1 MSKIPPQR
9 ISALFHVFKLFNSNH
24 VIYNFIIYN
33 LQISIFGAKVRK
45 IPLPLFLSLKCCHIM
60 NKLLKLSCLSL
71 FLALVICSC
80 SSPQKYSY
88 ETVPNDPLKARIYTL
103 DNGLKVY
110 LTVNKETPRI
120 QTFIAVRVG
129 GKNDPAETTG
139 LAHYFEHLMFKGTD
153 KYGTQDYATEKP
165 LLDQI
170 EQQFEI
176 YRKTTDETERKA
188 IYHTIDSLS
197 YEASKYAIPNEY
209 DKLMA
214 AIGSTGSNAYTW
226 YDQTV
231 YQEDIPSNQ
240 IENWAKIQ
248 ADRFEN
254 NVIRGFH
261 TELEA
266 VYEEKNMSLTRD
278 NSKIQEAIF
287 SSLFPKHPY
296 GTQTVLGTQ
305 ENLKNP
311 SITNIKNYYKQWYVP
326 NNMAICMSGDLD
338 PDETIAMID
347 KYFGSLKPNPELPK
361 LDLPK
366 EDPITAPIV
375 KEVLG
380 PDAESVA
387 LAWRFPGAS
396 SKDFEILQVVSQ
408 VLYNGQAG
416 LIDLNLN
423 QQQKVLN
430 SYGYP
435 MGLAD
440 YSALILGGQP
450 KQGQTLEEVKDLLL
464 SEIKKL
470 RTGEFDE
477 KMLQANI
484 NNFKLNELQSMES
497 NEGRADMFVNSFIDG
512 TNWEDE
518 VTAIDRMAKLTKED
532 IAAFANQYLKEDNY
546 AVIYK
551 KQGKDPNEKK
561 MTKPE
566 ITPIVSNRD
575 VTSPFLTS
583 IQESVVKPIEPVFLD
598 FKKDM
603 SQLTAKSDIPV
614 LYKQNVANDLFQL
627 IYVFDMGNNNDK
639 ALGTAFDYLEYLGT
653 SDMTPEELK
662 SEFYRLAC
670 TFYVSPGNERTYVVL
685 SGLNENMPAA
695 MQLFEKLLADAQ
707 VNKEAYEN
715 LVEDILKARTDAK
728 LNQGKNFSRLMNYA
742 MYGPQSPATNVLT
755 EAELIS
761 MNPQELVDRIHN
773 QNNYK
778 HRILY
783 YGPSSSKD
791 LLATIDQYH
800 QVPAVLKDIPAGNE
814 YPYLETPTTKVLIA
828 PYEAKQIYMA
838 QISNLDKKYDPAIE
852 PTRELYNEYFGGGM
866 NSIVFQEMRET
877 RGLAYSAWAGMLP
890 PNYLKYPYTIRTQ
903 IATQNDKMIDAV
915 NTFND
920 IINNMPESE
929 AAFKLAK
936 EGLINRMRTDR
947 IIKSDI
953 IWTYINAQDLGQNV
967 DPRIKLYND
976 VQTMTL
982 KDIVDFQKEWVKGR
996 TYVYCIL
1003 GDKKDLD
1010 MNKLKAVGPIEELT
1024 QQQIFGY

>member
-1 MSKIPPQR
+1 
-9 ISALFHVFKLFNSNH
+9 
-24 VIYNFIIYN
+24 
-33 LQISIFGAKVRK
+33 
-45 IPLPLFLSLKCCHIM
+45 M
-60 NKLLKLSCLSL
+60 NKLLKFLCLSL
-71 FLALVICSC
+71 FLVLVFSSC
-80 SSPQKYSY
+80 SSQKKYSY

-139 LAHYFEHLMFKGTD
+139 LAHYFEHLMFKGTNS
-153 KYGTQDYATEKP
+153 YGTQNYEAEKP

-176 YRKTTDETERKA
+176 YRKTTDEVQRKA

-214 AIGSTGSNAYTW
+214 AIGANGTNAYTA

-231 YQEDIPSNQ
+231 YVEDIPCNQ

-261 TELEA
+261 TELET

-278 NSKIQEAIF
+278 NRKVQEAIF
-287 SSLFPKHPY
+287 SSLFPHHPY

-305 ENLKNP
+305 EDLKNP

-338 PDETIAMID
+338 PDKTIAIID
-347 KYFGSLKPNPELPK
+347 EYFGQMKPNPELPK
-361 LDLPK
+361 LNLPK
-366 EDPITAPIV
+366 EEPITEPIIR
-375 KEVLG
+375 EVLG
-380 PDAESVA
+380 ADAESVA

-396 SKDFEILQVVSQ
+396 SKDFETLQVISQ
-408 VLYNGQAG
+408 LLYNGKAG
-416 LIDLNLN
+416 LIDLDLN
-423 QQQKVLN
+423 QQQKVL
-430 SYGYP
+430 SGYGYP

-440 YSALILGGQP
+440 YSMLILGGVP
-450 KQGQTLEEVKDLLL
+450 KQGQTLEEVQNLLL
-464 SEIKKL
+464 GELHKL
-470 RTGEFDE
+470 RAGDFDE

-484 NNFKLNELQSMES
+484 NNFKLYQIQNMES
-497 NEGRADMFVNSFIDG
+497 NEGRADMFVNSFING
-512 TNWEDE
+512 TSWEDE
-518 VTAIDRMAKLTKED
+518 VTSIDRIAKLTKAEIVD
-532 IAAFANQYLKEDNY
+532 FANKYLKNDNY
-546 AVIYK
+546 AAIYK

-575 VTSPFLTS
+575 TASAFLTE
-583 IQESVVKPIEPVFLD
+583 IQNSTVQPIEPVFLD
-598 FKKDM
+598 FQKDLT
-603 SQLTAKSDIPV
+603 QLKAKSDIPV
-614 LYKQNVANDLFQL
+614 LYKQNVTNDLFQL
-627 IYVFDMGNNNDK
+627 IYVFDMGNNQDK
-639 ALGTAFDYLEYLGT
+639 PLGTAFNYLEYLGT
-653 SDMTPEELK
+653 SDMTPEQLK

-707 VNKEAYEN
+707 VNKEAYSN
-715 LVEDILKARTDAK
+715 MAEDILKARSDAK
-728 LNQGKNFSRLMNYA
+728 LNQGQNFSRLMNFA
-742 MYGPQSPATNVLT
+742 MYGPKSPATNILTKTELT
-755 EAELIS
+755 E
-761 MNPQELVDRIHN
+761 MDPQALVDRIHN
-773 QNNYK
+773 QNSYQ

-783 YGPSSSKD
+783 YGPSSSKEI
-791 LLATIDQYH
+791 LEIIDQNH
-800 QVPAVLKDIPAGNE
+800 KVPATLKEIPAGDE
-814 YPYLETPTTKVLIA
+814 FPYLETPATKVLIA
-828 PYEAKQIYMA
+828 PYEAKQIYMS
-838 QISNLDKKYDPAIE
+838 QISNTDKKFDPAIE
-852 PTRELYNEYFGGGM
+852 PTRALYNEYFGGSM

-877 RGLAYSAWAGMLP
+877 RGLAYSAWATLNEP
-890 PNYLKYPYTIRTQ
+890 RYLKYPYMVFTQ
-903 IATQNDKMIDAV
+903 IATQNDKMIDAI
-915 NTFND
+915 NTFNE

-929 AAFKLAK
+929 KAFQLAK
-936 EGLINRMRTDR
+936 EGLINRLRTER

-953 IWTYINAQDLGQNV
+953 IWSYISAQDLGENV
-967 DPRIKLYND
+967 DSRIKLYND
-976 VQTMTL
+976 IQNMTL
-982 KDIVDFQKEWVKGR
+982 KDIVNFQKEWMKDR

-1010 MNKLKAVGPIEELT
+1010 MDKLKTVGPIEELT
-1024 QQQIFGY
+1024 QEQIFGY

>member
-1 MSKIPPQR
+1 
-9 ISALFHVFKLFNSNH
+9 
-24 VIYNFIIYN
+24 
-33 LQISIFGAKVRK
+33 
-45 IPLPLFLSLKCCHIM
+45 M

-71 FLALVICSC
+71 FLILVISSC
-80 SSPQKYSY
+80 SSQKKYSY
-88 ETVPNDPLKARIYTL
+88 ESVPNDPLKARIYTL

-176 YRKTTDETERKA
+176 YRQTTDEAERKA

-278 NSKIQEAIF
+278 NSKVQEAIF

-326 NNMAICMSGDLD
+326 NNIAICMSGDLN
-338 PDETIAMID
+338 PDETIATID
-347 KYFGSLKPNPELPK
+347 KYFGGLKPNPELPK
-361 LDLPK
+361 LNLPK
-366 EDPITAPIV
+366 EDPITTPIV

-380 PDAESVA
+380 PDAESIA
-387 LAWRFPGAS
+387 LAWRFPGVS
-396 SKDFEILQVVSQ
+396 SKDFEILQVISQ
-408 VLYNGQAG
+408 VLYNEKAG
-416 LIDLNLN
+416 LIDLDLN
-423 QQQKVLN
+423 QQQKVLYCY
-430 SYGYP
+430 SYP

-440 YSALILGGQP
+440 YSALILGAQP
-450 KQGQTLEEVKDLLL
+450 KQGQTLEEVKDLMLQ
-464 SEIKKL
+464 EIKKL
-470 RTGEFDE
+470 RTGDFDE

-484 NNFKLNELQSMES
+484 NNFKLSELQRMES
-497 NEGRADMFVNSFIDG
+497 NEGRADMFVSAFTNG

-518 VTAIDRMAKLTKED
+518 VTAIDRMAKLTKEE
-532 IAAFANQYLKEDNY
+532 IMAFAEKYLNDNNY
-546 AVIYK
+546 AVVYK

-566 ITPIVSNRD
+566 ITPIITNRD
-575 VTSPFLTS
+575 VASPFLVA
-583 IQESVVKPIEPVFLD
+583 IQESAVKPIEPVFLD
-598 FKKDM
+598 YEKDM
-603 SQLTAKSDIPV
+603 SQLKAKSDIPV

-639 ALGTAFDYLEYLGT
+639 ALGTAFDYLDYLGT
-653 SDMTPEELK
+653 SDMTAEQLK

-670 TFYVSPGNERTYVVL
+670 NFYVTPGNERTYVVL
-685 SGLNENMPAA
+685 SGLNENMPVA

-707 VNKEAYEN
+707 VNKEAYDN
-715 LVEDILKARTDAK
+715 LVDDILKARSDNK
-728 LNQGKNFSRLMNYA
+728 LNQQQNFMRLSNYA
-742 MYGPQSPATNVLT
+742 MFGPQSPATHLLT
-755 EAELIS
+755 ETELKN

-773 QNNYK
+773 QNSYK

-783 YGPSSSKD
+783 YGPSSSED
-791 LLATIDQYH
+791 LLATLNQYH
-800 QVPAVLKDIPAGNE
+800 QVPSALKDVPAGEE
-814 YPYLETPTTKVLIA
+814 YKYLDTPTTRILLA
-828 PYEAKQIYMA
+828 PYDAKQIYMS
-838 QISNLDKKYDPAIE
+838 QISNLNKKYDSSSE
-852 PTRELYNEYFGGGM
+852 SLRELYNEYFGGGM

-877 RGLAYSAWAGMLP
+877 RGLAYSAWASVTQP
-890 PNYLKYPYTIRTQ
+890 SYLKYPYMMRTQ
-903 IATQNDKMIDAV
+903 IATQNDKMNDAID
-915 NTFND
+915 TFND

-929 AAFKLAK
+929 AAFELAK
-936 EGLINRMRTDR
+936 EGLIKRLRTDR

-953 IWTYINAQDLGQNV
+953 IWSYINAQDLGESV

-976 VQTMTL
+976 VQSMTL
-982 KDIVDFQKEWVKGR
+982 KDIADFQKEWVKGR
-996 TYVYCIL
+996 TYTYCIL
-1003 GDKKDLD
+1003 GDKKELD
-1010 MNKLKAVGPIEELT
+1010 MNKLKTIGPVEELT
-1024 QQQIFGY
+1024 TEQIFGY

>member
-1 MSKIPPQR
+1 
-9 ISALFHVFKLFNSNH
+9 
-24 VIYNFIIYN
+24 
-33 LQISIFGAKVRK
+33 
-45 IPLPLFLSLKCCHIM
+45 M

-71 FLALVICSC
+71 FLALVMSSC
-80 SSPQKYSY
+80 SSQKKYSY

-153 KYGTQDYATEKP
+153 KYGTQDYAAEKP

-176 YRKTTDETERKA
+176 YRQTTDEAERKA

-214 AIGSTGSNAYTW
+214 AIGSSGSNAYTW

-278 NSKIQEAIF
+278 NSKVQEAIF

-338 PDETIAMID
+338 PDETIALID
-347 KYFGSLKPNPELPK
+347 KYFGGLKPNPELPK
-361 LDLPK
+361 LNLPK
-366 EDPITAPIV
+366 EDPITAPVV

-387 LAWRFPGAS
+387 LAWRFPGLA
-396 SKDFEILQVVSQ
+396 SKDFEVLQVVSQ
-408 VLYNGQAG
+408 VLYNGKAG
-416 LIDLNLN
+416 LIDLDLN

-440 YSALILGGQP
+440 YSAFILGGLP

-464 SEIKKL
+464 NEIKKL
-470 RTGEFDE
+470 RAGEFDE

-484 NNFKLNELQSMES
+484 NNFKLYELQSMES
-497 NEGRADMFVNSFIDG
+497 NEGRADIFVNSFING

-532 IAAFANQYLKEDNY
+532 IVAFADKYLKEDNY
-546 AVIYK
+546 AVVYK

-575 VTSPFLTS
+575 VASPFLTS
-583 IQESVVKPIEPVFLD
+583 IQENAVRPIEPVFLD

-614 LYKQNVANDLFQL
+614 LYKQNTTNDLFQL

-707 VNKEAYEN
+707 VNKEAYDN
-715 LVEDILKARTDAK
+715 LVGDILKARADAK
-728 LNQGKNFSRLMNYA
+728 LNQGQNFSRLMNYA
-742 MYGPQSPATNVLT
+742 MYGPKSPATNLLT
-755 EAELIS
+755 EAELAS

-783 YGPSSSKD
+783 YGPSSKD

-800 QVPAVLKDIPAGNE
+800 QVPATLKDIPAGNE
-814 YPYLETPTTKVLIA
+814 FSYLETPATKVLVA

-877 RGLAYSAWAGMLP
+877 RGLAYSAWAGIMP
-890 PNYLKYPYTIRTQ
+890 PSYLKYPYTIRTQ

-953 IWTYINAQDLGQNV
+953 IWTYINAQDLGQSV

-1024 QQQIFGY
+1024 QEQIFGY

>member
-1 MSKIPPQR
+1 
-9 ISALFHVFKLFNSNH
+9 
-24 VIYNFIIYN
+24 
-33 LQISIFGAKVRK
+33 
-45 IPLPLFLSLKCCHIM
+45 M
-60 NKLLKLSCLSL
+60 NKRLKLSCFSL
-71 FLALVICSC
+71 LLALVIGSC
-80 SSPQKYSY
+80 SAPEKYSY

-153 KYGTQDYATEKP
+153 KFGTQDYATEKP
-165 LLDQI
+165 LLDAI

-176 YRKTTDETERKA
+176 YRKTTDEAERKA

-248 ADRFEN
+248 SDRFEN

-278 NSKIQEAIF
+278 DSKVQEAIF
-287 SSLFPKHPY
+287 ASLFPKHPY

-338 PDETIAMID
+338 PEKTIALID
-347 KYFGSLKPNPELPK
+347 KYFGQQQPNPELPK
-361 LDLPK
+361 LNLPK
-366 EDPITAPIV
+366 EEPIIQPVV
-375 KEVLG
+375 KDVLG
-380 PDAESVA
+380 PDAESIA

-396 SKDFEILQVVSQ
+396 DKDFETLQVVSQ
-408 VLYNGQAG
+408 ILYNGAAG

-440 YSALILGGQP
+440 YSVLLLGGFP
-450 KQGQTLEEVKDLLL
+450 KQGQTLDEVKDLLL
-464 SEIKKL
+464 KEISKL
-470 RTGEFDE
+470 RTGDFDD
-477 KMLQANI
+477 KMLEANI
-484 NNFKLNELQSMES
+484 NNFKLAELQSMES
-497 NEGRADMFVNSFIDG
+497 NEGRADMFVSSFING
-512 TNWEDE
+512 TDWKDE
-518 VTAIDRMAKLTKED
+518 VSAIDRMSKLTKKD
-532 IAAFANQYLKEDNY
+532 IVAFANKYLKEDNY
-546 AVIYK
+546 AAIYK
-551 KQGKDPNEKK
+551 KQGKDPDEKK

-566 ITPIVSNRD
+566 ITPIISNRD
-575 VTSPFLTS
+575 VASPFLVEV
-583 IQESVVKPIEPVFLD
+583 QESAVQPIEPVFLD
-598 FKKDM
+598 FKKDLN
-603 SQLTAKSDIPV
+603 QLTAKSDIPV
-614 LYKQNVANDLFQL
+614 LYKQNIANDLFQL
-627 IYVFDMGNNNDK
+627 IYVFDMGNNHDK

-670 TFYVSPGNERTYVVL
+670 TFYVTPGSERTYVVL

-707 VNKEAYEN
+707 VNQEAYIN
-715 LVEDILKARTDAK
+715 MTGDILKARADAK
-728 LNQGKNFSRLMNYA
+728 LNQGKNFSRLVSYA
-742 MYGPQSPATNVLT
+742 MYGPDSPTTNLLT
-755 EAELIS
+755 ETELTS

-773 QNNYK
+773 QNSYK

-783 YGPSSSKD
+783 YGPSNSKD
-791 LLATIDQYH
+791 LLATINQYH
-800 QVPAVLKDIPAGNE
+800 QVPETLKDIPAGNE
-814 YPYLETPTTKVLIA
+814 YPYLETPATKILVA
-828 PYEAKQIYMA
+828 PYDAKQIYMA

-852 PTRELYNEYFGGGM
+852 PVREMYNEYFGGGM

-877 RGLAYSAWAGMLP
+877 RGLAYSAWAGMMP
-890 PNYLKYPYTIRTQ
+890 PSYLKYPYVLRTQ

-915 NTFND
+915 NIFND

-936 EGLINRMRTDR
+936 DGLINRMRTDR
-947 IIKSDI
+947 TIKSDI
-953 IWTYINAQDLGQNV
+953 IWSYIDAQDLGQSV
-967 DPRIKLYND
+967 DPRIKLFND
-976 VQTMTL
+976 VQNMTL
-982 KDIVDFQKEWVKGR
+982 KDIADFQKQWVKGR

-1003 GDKKDLD
+1003 GDKKDLELD
-1010 MNKLKAVGPIEELT
+1010 KLKTVGPIEELT
-1024 QQQIFGY
+1024 QKQIFGY

>member
-1 MSKIPPQR
+1 
-9 ISALFHVFKLFNSNH
+9 
-24 VIYNFIIYN
+24 
-33 LQISIFGAKVRK
+33 
-45 IPLPLFLSLKCCHIM
+45 M
-60 NKLLKLSCLSL
+60 NKLLKFLCLSL
-71 FLALVICSC
+71 FLVLVFSSC
-80 SSPQKYSY
+80 SSQKKYSY

-139 LAHYFEHLMFKGTD
+139 LAHYFEHLMFKGTNS
-153 KYGTQDYATEKP
+153 YGTQNYEAEKP

-176 YRKTTDETERKA
+176 YRKTTDEVQRKA

-214 AIGSTGSNAYTW
+214 AIGANGTNAYTA

-231 YQEDIPSNQ
+231 YVEDIPCNQ

-261 TELEA
+261 TELET

-278 NSKIQEAIF
+278 NRKVQEAIF
-287 SSLFPKHPY
+287 SSLFPHHPY

-305 ENLKNP
+305 EDLKNP

-338 PDETIAMID
+338 PDKTIAIID
-347 KYFGSLKPNPELPK
+347 EYFGQMKPNPELPK
-361 LDLPK
+361 LNLPK
-366 EDPITAPIV
+366 EEPITEPIIR
-375 KEVLG
+375 EVLG

-396 SKDFEILQVVSQ
+396 SKDFETLQVISQ
-408 VLYNGQAG
+408 LLYNGKAG
-416 LIDLNLN
+416 LIDLDLN
-423 QQQKVLN
+423 QQQKVL
-430 SYGYP
+430 SGYGYP

-440 YSALILGGQP
+440 YSMLILGGVP
-450 KQGQTLEEVKDLLL
+450 KQGQTLEEVQNLLL
-464 SEIKKL
+464 GELHKL
-470 RTGEFDE
+470 RAGDFDE

-484 NNFKLNELQSMES
+484 NNFKLYQIQNMES
-497 NEGRADMFVNSFIDG
+497 NEGRADMFVNSFING
-512 TNWEDE
+512 TSWEDE
-518 VTAIDRMAKLTKED
+518 VTSIDRIAKLTKAEIVD
-532 IAAFANQYLKEDNY
+532 FANKYLKNDNY
-546 AVIYK
+546 AAIYK

-575 VTSPFLTS
+575 TASAFLTE
-583 IQESVVKPIEPVFLD
+583 IQNSTVQPIEPVFLD
-598 FKKDM
+598 FQKDLT
-603 SQLTAKSDIPV
+603 QLKAKSDIPV
-614 LYKQNVANDLFQL
+614 LYKQNVTNDLFQL
-627 IYVFDMGNNNDK
+627 IYVFDMGNNQDK
-639 ALGTAFDYLEYLGT
+639 ALGTAFNYLEYLGT
-653 SDMTPEELK
+653 SDMTPEQLK

-707 VNKEAYEN
+707 VNKEAYSN
-715 LVEDILKARTDAK
+715 MAEDILKARSDAK
-728 LNQGKNFSRLMNYA
+728 LNQGQNFSRLMNFA
-742 MYGPQSPATNVLT
+742 MYGPKSPATNILT
-755 EAELIS
+755 KTELTK
-761 MNPQELVDRIHN
+761 MDPQALVDRIHN
-773 QNNYK
+773 QNSYQ

-783 YGPSSSKD
+783 YGPSSSKEI
-791 LLATIDQYH
+791 LEIIDQNH
-800 QVPAVLKDIPAGNE
+800 KVPATLKEIPAGDE
-814 YPYLETPTTKVLIA
+814 FPYLETPATKVLIA
-828 PYEAKQIYMA
+828 PYEAKQIYMS
-838 QISNLDKKYDPAIE
+838 QISNTDKKFDPAIE
-852 PTRELYNEYFGGGM
+852 PTRALYNEYFGGSM

-877 RGLAYSAWAGMLP
+877 RGLAYSAWATLNEP
-890 PNYLKYPYTIRTQ
+890 RYLKYPYMVFTQ
-903 IATQNDKMIDAV
+903 IATQNDKMIDAI
-915 NTFND
+915 NTFNE

-929 AAFKLAK
+929 KAFQLAK
-936 EGLINRMRTDR
+936 EGLINRLRTER

-953 IWTYINAQDLGQNV
+953 IWSYISAQDLGENV
-967 DPRIKLYND
+967 DSRIKLYND
-976 VQTMTL
+976 IQNMTL
-982 KDIVDFQKEWVKGR
+982 KDIVNFQKEWMKDR

-1010 MNKLKAVGPIEELT
+1010 MDKLKTVGPIEELT
-1024 QQQIFGY
+1024 QEQIFGY

>member
-1 MSKIPPQR
+1 
-9 ISALFHVFKLFNSNH
+9 
-24 VIYNFIIYN
+24 
-33 LQISIFGAKVRK
+33 
-45 IPLPLFLSLKCCHIM
+45 M
-60 NKLLKLSCLSL
+60 NKRLKLSCFSL
-71 FLALVICSC
+71 LLALVIGSC
-80 SSPQKYSY
+80 SAPEKYSY

-120 QTFIAVRVG
+120 QTFVAVRVG

-153 KYGTQDYATEKP
+153 KFGTQDYATEKP
-165 LLDQI
+165 LLDAI

-176 YRKTTDETERKA
+176 YRKTTDEAERKA

-248 ADRFEN
+248 SDRFEN

-278 NSKIQEAIF
+278 NEKVQEAIF

-338 PDETIAMID
+338 PEKTIALID
-347 KYFGSLKPNPELPK
+347 KYFGRQQPNPELPK
-361 LDLPK
+361 LNLPK
-366 EDPITAPIV
+366 EEPISQPVV
-375 KEVLG
+375 KDVLG
-380 PDAESVA
+380 PDAESIA

-396 SKDFEILQVVSQ
+396 DKDFETLQVVSQ
-408 VLYNGQAG
+408 VLYNGTAG

-440 YSALILGGQP
+440 YSVLLLGGLP
-450 KQGQTLEEVKDLLL
+450 KQGQTLDEVKDLLL
-464 SEIKKL
+464 KEINKL
-470 RTGEFDE
+470 RTGDFDD
-477 KMLQANI
+477 KMLEANI
-484 NNFKLNELQSMES
+484 NNFKLAQLQSMES
-497 NEGRADMFVNSFIDG
+497 NEGRADMFVSSFING
-512 TNWEDE
+512 TDWKDE
-518 VTAIDRMAKLTKED
+518 VNAIDRMSKLTKED
-532 IAAFANQYLKEDNY
+532 IVAFANKYLKENNY
-546 AVIYK
+546 AAIYK

-566 ITPIVSNRD
+566 ITPIISNRD
-575 VTSPFLTS
+575 VASPFLVE
-583 IQESVVKPIEPVFLD
+583 IQESAVQPIEPVFLD
-598 FKKDM
+598 FKKDLN
-603 SQLTAKSDIPV
+603 QLTAKSDIPI
-614 LYKQNVANDLFQL
+614 LYKQNVTNDLFQL
-627 IYVFDMGNNNDK
+627 IYVFDMGNNHDK

-670 TFYVSPGNERTYVVL
+670 TFFVSPGNERTYVVL
-685 SGLNENMPAA
+685 SGLNENMPDA

-707 VNKEAYEN
+707 VNQEAYIN
-715 LVEDILKARTDAK
+715 MAGDILKARADEK
-728 LNQGKNFSRLMNYA
+728 LNQGKNFSRLMSYA
-742 MYGPQSPATNVLT
+742 MYGPDSPTTNLLT
-755 EAELIS
+755 EAELTKL
-761 MNPQELVDRIHN
+761 NPQELVDRIHN
-773 QNNYK
+773 QNSYK

-791 LLATIDQYH
+791 LLAIINQHH
-800 QVPAVLKDIPAGNE
+800 QVPETLKDIPAGNE
-814 YPYLETPTTKVLIA
+814 YPYLETPATKVLIA
-828 PYEAKQIYMA
+828 PYDAKQIYMA

-852 PTRELYNEYFGGGM
+852 PVRELYNEYFGGGM

-877 RGLAYSAWAGMLP
+877 RGLAYSAWAGMMAP
-890 PNYLKYPYTIRTQ
+890 SYLKYPYVLRTQ

-936 EGLINRMRTDR
+936 DGLINRMRTDR
-947 IIKSDI
+947 IIKGDI
-953 IWTYINAQDLGQNV
+953 IWSYIDAQDLGQSV

-976 VQTMTL
+976 VQNMTL
-982 KDIVDFQKEWVKGR
+982 KDIADFQKQWVKGR

-1003 GDKKDLD
+1003 GDKKDLELD
-1010 MNKLKAVGPIEELT
+1010 KLKTVGPIEELT
-1024 QQQIFGY
+1024 QKQIFGY